1 MGDID
6 KKKRYKYNCCIC
18 KGTFNEIS
26 QHLFDK
32 HSTEIK
38 DTLIKLNSLNTICYP
53 IEIKGYFIC
62 LVTKKA
68 WMNRKP
74 AIEHIK
80 KDEYNV
86 ANQKSSMYQFI
97 GVENMKNTNT
107 INIELKN
114 DTIEALRAKIQ
125 LLEATIVQLKNEI
138 IQLKQ
143 PKPEPEQPTSEQQPQ
158 PGIVPYSRA
167 IISEI
172 PVADNSN
179 IPFESV
185 ENTIVESEPPP
196 PKSNIGINGKPKV
209 SRKDKV

>member
-125 LLEATIVQLKNEI
+125 LLEVTIVQLKTENM
-138 IQLKQ
+138 QLKQ
-143 PKPEPEQPTSEQQPQ
+143 PKPEQEPQ

-167 IISEI
+167 IKSEL
-172 PVADNSN
+172 PVVDNSN
-179 IPFESV
+179 VSFEPV
-185 ENTIVESEPPP
+185 ENTIVEPPQP
-196 PKSNIGINGKPKV
+196 LPQSNISLTTGRPKV
-209 SRKDKV
+209 SRKDKI